1 MRRFSSLWWASIL
14 LSSLVTGGGSFF
26 LINALTDLPVETVI
40 KISVVLILVGD
51 IVLALWMQAV
61 SPTRILVGPG
71 DRRMKDDSTDEIG
84 IVIADFE
91 GGSGNV
97 AVRGERW
104 RAVQAAE
111 CEQPLLAESRVRV
124 LERRG
129 LTLVVVP
136 E

>member
-14 LSSLVTGGGSFF
+14 LSSLVTGGGSFL
-26 LINALTDLPVETVI
+26 LINALTDLPIETVI
-40 KISVVLILVGD
+40 KISVVMILVGD
-51 IVLALWMQAV
+51 LLLALWMQAV

-84 IVIADFE
+84 IVIADFRS
-91 GGSGNV
+91 GSGSV
-97 AVRGERW
+97 SVRGESW

-111 CEQPLLAESRVRV
+111 CEHPLLAESRVRV

-129 LTLVVVP
+129 LTLVVGP

>member
-14 LSSLVTGGGSFF
+14 LSSLVTGGGSFL
-26 LINALTDLPVETVI
+26 LINALTDLPTETVI
-40 KISVVLILVGD
+40 KISVVMILVGD
-51 IVLALWMQAV
+51 LVLALWMQAV

-84 IVIADFE
+84 IVIADFKS
-91 GGSGNV
+91 GSGNV
-97 AVRGERW
+97 SVRGESW

-111 CEQPLLAESRVRV
+111 CEHSLLAESRVRV

-129 LTLVVVP
+129 LTLVVGP